1 MPALNVG
8 INSTFEQQR
17 LVINTLAVDVNSIL
31 SGTAGIATYSPL
43 AGIASDAVR
52 LNGQLPSFYL
62 NYSNLSNKPTSLS
75 QFTNDVGFITSFN
88 IDSGVTVSGVM
99 TATTFD
105 GNLTGNVTG
114 TLFGSVSGGTVT
126 ASSFIG
132 DGSAISNINASR
144 ITSGFISPSHVPTL
158 NQNTAGTAAGLS
170 GNPTIGITSL
180 TASGRIVG
188 AAVDNV
194 IPFLYS
200 NLSDLPNAGTY
211 HGAFAHVHN
220 EGAAYFAHGGNWEKL
235 LNYNTG
241 SNNVSIGGTFAAG
254 GDIQVTGIVTA
265 TRFFGD
271 GSQLTGVG
279 GGSGGLQIYDEYNLI
294 GTASSLNFVGGN
306 VAATFNSGYV
316 TVDLTDT
323 DTNYWELNGSGIS
336 TTANLGIQTSNP
348 NYNLEVGPNGSTSI
362 DLYVHGRSWFNN
374 QINTPI
380 VGLGTLF
387 INSETRVSSLPRI
400 VTSDLTVG
408 NISTTRGL
416 QVTGDAHVGA
426 ALTVHG
432 ELDIYDDFRV
442 KDNKYIT
449 VGDGFDLSIYHDTIN
464 SHIADQGTGSL
475 IIRGSDV
482 VIKNAADSKVSA
494 EFTGGAEAKLFY
506 DNSEKFATVS
516 SGATTYGTQ
525 FATRFAGDGSLL
537 TGVIA
542 SSSVGLAIQGGG
554 TPVGTATT
562 LNFVGAGVNPSVTGG
577 IAEIDISAAV
587 GSAGRFKDGT
597 SGIHTTAPAVGL
609 GTTNPKTQLQV
620 GDVYGIEVYSG
631 IASVSAGVAT
641 DGVGGWTIAD
651 TDFLSVD
658 YKLYFNYN
666 GTVQTQRASV
676 MHDGT
681 TAYVQPYA
689 MMMTGNT
696 AVMSI
701 DAVVSNGQVIPRW
714 TPGTGITGIVTYRVV
729 RESML

>member
-8 INSTFEQQR
+8 ISSTFEQQR

-62 NYSNLSNKPTSLS
+62 NYTNLGNTPTSLS
-75 QFTNDVGFITSFN
+75 QFTNDVGFITSFT
-88 IDSGVTVSGVM
+88 IDSGISVTGVL

-114 TLFGSVSGGTVT
+114 NLSGDVQGGTITGSFSGNGSGITNLNASNISGG
-126 ASSFIG
+126 IL
-132 DGSAISNINASR
+132 SNSVI
-144 ITSGFISPSHVPTL
+144 PTL

-188 AAVDNV
+188 AATSNV

-200 NLSDLPNAGTY
+200 GLSDLPSAGSY

-220 EGAAYFAHGGNWEKL
+220 EGAAFFAHGGNWEKL
-235 LNYNTG
+235 VNYTTG
-241 SNNVSIGGTFAAG
+241 TNNLSIGGTFATT

-265 TRFFGD
+265 TRYYGD

-294 GTASSLNFVGGN
+294 GTASSLNFAGGDI
-306 VAATFNSGYV
+306 AATFNNGYV
-316 TVDLTDT
+316 TVDVTNS
-323 DTNYWELNGSGIS
+323 DTNYWELNASGIS
-336 TTANLGIQTSNP
+336 TTANLGVQTSNP
-348 NYNLEVGPNGSTSI
+348 SYPLEVGPQGSSNTS
-362 DLYVHGRSWFNN
+362 LYVHGKSTFNRE
-374 QINTPI
+374 ITVPS
-380 VGLGTLF
+380 VGLGTLS
-387 INSETRVSSLPRI
+387 INSETRVLNVPRI
-400 VTSDLTVG
+400 VASELAVG
-408 NISTTRGL
+408 NISTTRILNVTSSANIGAGL
-416 QVTGDAHVGA
+416 TIQ
-426 ALTVHG
+426 G
-432 ELDIYDDFRV
+432 ELDIRDDLRIS
-442 KDNKYIT
+442 DNKYIT
-449 VGDGFDLSIYHDTIN
+449 LGEGFDLSIYHDTVN

-475 IIRGSDV
+475 IVRGSTV
-482 VIKNAADSKVSA
+482 QIKNAADSKVSA
-494 EFTGGAEAKLFY
+494 EFSGGQSVKLYY

-516 SGATTYGTQ
+516 TGATTYGSQ
-525 FATRFAGDGSLL
+525 YATAFYGDGSGL
-537 TGVIA
+537 TGVVA
-542 SSSVGLAIQGGG
+542 GSTVGLAILGSG

-587 GSAGRFKDGT
+587 GAAGKFKDGT
-597 SGIHTTAPAVGL
+597 LGIHTTAPAVGL
-609 GTTNPKTQLQV
+609 GTTNPQTQLQL
-620 GDVYGIEVYSG
+620 GDFYGIEVYSG
-631 IASVSAGVAT
+631 STTVNAGVAT
-641 DGVGGWTIAD
+641 DGIGEWTIAD
-651 TDFLSVD
+651 TDFVSVE

-666 GTVQTQRASV
+666 GSIQTQKASV

-681 TAYVQPYA
+681 TAYVSSYA

-696 AVMSI
+696 QVMSI

-714 TPGTGITGIVTYRVV
+714 TSGSGITGIVTYRVV

>member
-31 SGTAGIATYSPL
+31 TGTAGIATYSPL
-43 AGIASDAVR
+43 SGIASNAVR
-52 LNGQLPSFYL
+52 LDGQLPSYYL
-62 NYSNLSNKPTSLS
+62 DYGNHTGTPTSLS

-88 IDSGVTVSGVM
+88 INSGVTVSGVM

-114 TLFGSVSGGTVT
+114 TLFGNVSGGTVSGT
-126 ASSFIG
+126 LSG
-132 DGSAISNINASR
+132 DGSNISNLNASR
-144 ITSGFISPSHVPTL
+144 ITSGTLSASHIPVL
-158 NQNTAGTAAGLS
+158 NQNTSGTAAGLS

-200 NLSDLPNAGTY
+200 DLSDLPSASSY

-220 EGAAYFAHGGNWEKL
+220 TGSAYFAHGGNWEKL
-235 LNYNTG
+235 VNYNTD
-241 SNNVSIGGTFAAG
+241 SDNISIGGTLSAV
-254 GDIQVTGIVTA
+254 GDVVVTGIVTA

-306 VAATFNSGYV
+306 VSANFVNGYV
-316 TVDLTDT
+316 TVNVSDT
-323 DTNYWELNGSGIS
+323 DTNYWERNSSGIS
-336 TTANLGIQTSNP
+336 TTSYLGIQTSNP
-348 NYNLEVGPNGSTSI
+348 NYSLEVGPYGSTGI
-362 DLYVHGRSWFNN
+362 DFYVHGRSWFNN
-374 QINTPI
+374 QINAPI
-380 VGLGTLF
+380 VGLGTLS
-387 INSETRVSSLPRI
+387 INSETRLSSLPRI
-400 VTSDLTVG
+400 VTSELAVG
-408 NISTTRGL
+408 NISTTRVL
-416 QVTGDAHVGA
+416 NVTGDAHIGA
-426 ALTVHG
+426 GLTVHG
-432 ELDIYDDFRV
+432 ELDINDDLRV

-506 DNSEKFATVS
+506 DNTEKFSTVS
-516 SGATTYGTQ
+516 TGTTTYGTH

-537 TGVIA
+537 TGVIS
-542 SSSVGLAIQGGG
+542 SSSVGLAIQGAG

-562 LNFVGAGVNPSVTGG
+562 LNFVGAGVNPTVTGG
-577 IAEIDISAAV
+577 IATIDISAAV

-631 IASVSAGVAT
+631 ITSVTAGVAT

>member
-62 NYSNLSNKPTSLS
+62 NYANLGNKPTSLS
-75 QFTNDVGFITSFN
+75 QFTNDVGFITSFS

-105 GNLTGNVTG
+105 GNLSGNVTGNVTG
-114 TLFGSVSGGTVT
+114 TLFGNVQGGTIT
-126 ASSFIG
+126 
-132 DGSAISNINASR
+132 GSGSGITDLNASR
-144 ITSGFISPSHVPTL
+144 INSGYISPSHVPTL

-200 NLSDLPNAGTY
+200 NLSDLPSASSY

-241 SNNVSIGGTFAAG
+241 TENISVGGTINAG
-254 GDIQVTGIVTA
+254 GDVQVTGIVTA

-294 GTASSLNFVGGN
+294 GTASSLNFSGGN
-306 VAATFNSGYV
+306 VASTFNNGYV
-316 TVDLTDT
+316 TVNISDT
-323 DTNYWELNGSGIS
+323 DTNYWELNNSGIS

-348 NYNLEVGPNGSTSI
+348 SYSLEVGPYGSSSI
-362 DLYVHGRSWFNN
+362 NLYVHGKSWFN
-374 QINTPI
+374 QEINAPA
-380 VGLGTLF
+380 VGLGTLS

-400 VTSDLTVG
+400 VTSEISVG

-416 QVTGDAHVGA
+416 EVTGDASVGS
-426 ALTVHG
+426 ALTVTG
-432 ELDIYDDFRV
+432 ELDIFDDFRV
-442 KDNKYIT
+442 KDNKFIT
-449 VGDGFDLSIYHDTIN
+449 IGDGFDLSIYHDTIN

-482 VIKNAADSKVSA
+482 LIKNAADSKVSA

-506 DNSEKFATVS
+506 DNSEKFSTVS
-516 SGATTYGTQ
+516 SGTTTYGTHY
-525 FATRFAGDGSLL
+525 ATQFAGDGSLL

-542 SSSVGLAIQGGG
+542 TSSVGLAIQGGG

-597 SGIHTTAPAVGL
+597 LGIHTTAPAVGL
-609 GTTNPKTQLQV
+609 GTTNPQTQLQV

-631 IASVSAGVAT
+631 STSVNAGVAT

-701 DAVVSNGQVIPRW
+701 DAVISNGQVIPRW
-714 TPGTGITGIVTYRVV
+714 TPGTGVTGIVTYRVV

>member
-52 LNGQLPSFYL
+52 LNGQLPSYYL
-62 NYSNLSNKPTSLS
+62 DYGNHTGTPTSLS
-75 QFTNDVGFITSFN
+75 QFTNDVGFITSFS
-88 IDSGVTVSGVM
+88 IDSGITVSGVL

-105 GNLTGNVTG
+105 GNLIGNVTG
-114 TLFGSVSGGTVT
+114 NVSGNLSGGTVNAT
-126 ASSFIG
+126 LSG
-132 DGSAISNINASR
+132 DGSNIANLNASR
-144 ITSGFISPSHVPTL
+144 ITTGLLSSSVIPVL
-158 NQNTAGTAAGLS
+158 NQNTSGTAGGLS

-194 IPFLYS
+194 IPFLYA
-200 NLSDLPNAGTY
+200 NLSDLPSAGTY

-235 LNYNTG
+235 VNYNTN
-241 SNNVSIGGTFAAG
+241 SDNVSIGGTVAVAN
-254 GDIQVTGIVTA
+254 DIQVTGIVTA
-265 TRFFGD
+265 TRYFGD

-306 VAATFNSGYV
+306 VVSSFNNGYV
-316 TVDLTDT
+316 TVEVTDV
-323 DTNYWELNGSGIS
+323 DTNYWELNSSGIS
-336 TTANLGIQTSNP
+336 TTANLGVQTSAP
-348 NYNLEVGPNGSTSI
+348 NYPLEVGPFGSSGI
-362 DLYVHGRSWFNN
+362 SLYVHGTSWFNKG
-374 QINTPI
+374 INVPS
-380 VGLGTLF
+380 VGLGTLS
-387 INSETRVSSLPRI
+387 INSETRVLDVPRI
-400 VTSDLTVG
+400 VASESAVG
-408 NISTTRGL
+408 NISTTRIL
-416 QVTGDAHVGA
+416 DVTSSTNIGA
-426 ALTVHG
+426 GLTVQG
-432 ELDIYDDFRV
+432 EVDIYDDLRI
-442 KDNKYIT
+442 KDGKYIT
-449 VGDGFDLSIYHDTIN
+449 LGDGFDLSIYHDTVN

-475 IIRGSDV
+475 IVRGSTIQV
-482 VIKNAADSKVSA
+482 KNAADSKVSA
-494 EFTGGAEAKLFY
+494 EFSGGASAKLYY

-525 FATRFAGDGSLL
+525 YATKFAGDGSLL

-542 SSSVGLAIQGGG
+542 STSVGLAIQGGG

-587 GSAGRFKDGT
+587 GAAGKFKDGT
-597 SGIHTTAPAVGL
+597 LGIHTTAPAVGL
-609 GTTNPKTQLQV
+609 GTTNPQTQLQL
-620 GDVYGIEVYSG
+620 GDFYGIEVYSG
-631 IASVSAGVAT
+631 ITTANGGVT
-641 DGVGGWTIAD
+641 FDGIGGWTIAD
-651 TDFLSVD
+651 TDFVSVE

-666 GTVQTQRASV
+666 GDIQTQKTSV

-681 TAYVQPYA
+681 TAYVSSYA
-689 MMMTGNT
+689 MMMTGSNT
-696 AVMSI
+696 IMNI
-701 DAVVSNGQVIPRW
+701 DAVVSSGQVIPRW
-714 TPGTGITGIVTYRVV
+714 TPGSGVTGIVTYRVV